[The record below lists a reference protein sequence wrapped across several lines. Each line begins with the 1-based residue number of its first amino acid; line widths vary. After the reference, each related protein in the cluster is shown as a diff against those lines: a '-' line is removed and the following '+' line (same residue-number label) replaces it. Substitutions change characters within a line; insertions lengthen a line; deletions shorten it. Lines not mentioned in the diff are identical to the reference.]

1 MARQTK
7 DEKQKNEI
15 GFLSRWSARKEQVSK
30 GEIVPDDE
38 PKSAF
43 ENSDEFKLREGENL
57 KEQDDALTDEELLE
71 KYNLPNPEQ
80 VENEAGLDR
89 FLNGD
94 FPGRIRQ
101 MALRRLWHMNPLFGE
116 VCEMVEYGEDYTDAA
131 TVIEGMQTAYQ
142 VGKGYKTKAE
152 ELEVSDS
159 AEGNVV
165 EGDLAEGDAVEGDV
179 SEGDVSEGDVAEVD
193 VAEVDVAE
201 GDLAEG
207 NNKDEELANK
217 MINFM
222 QDGAV
227 FNDNALGASGVDAE
241 DYILPENDVVLP
253 PRDQRE
259 KGQTIA
265 NVTSHS
271 APENMPASNVL
282 PTKVESA
289 ENASDRDTL
298 SEVVHKNELGFKSPE
313 PIVLPTRMNFVK
325 PKNSD

>member
-159 AEGNVV
+159 AEGNV
-165 EGDLAEGDAVEGDV
+165 
-179 SEGDVSEGDVAEVD
+179 
-193 VAEVDVAE
+193 
-201 GDLAEG
+201 
-207 NNKDEELANK
+207 
-217 MINFM
+217 
-222 QDGAV
+222 
-227 FNDNALGASGVDAE
+227 
-241 DYILPENDVVLP
+241 
-253 PRDQRE
+253 
-259 KGQTIA
+259 
-265 NVTSHS
+265 
-271 APENMPASNVL
+271 
-282 PTKVESA
+282 
-289 ENASDRDTL
+289 
-298 SEVVHKNELGFKSPE
+298 
-313 PIVLPTRMNFVK
+313 
-325 PKNSD
+325 

>member
-152 ELEVSDS
+152 ELEVSDI
-159 AEGNVV
+159 A
-165 EGDLAEGDAVEGDV
+165 
-179 SEGDVSEGDVAEVD
+179 EGDVAEG
-193 VAEVDVAE
+193 DVAE
-201 GDLAEG
+201 GDVAEG
-207 NNKDEELANK
+207 DVAEGDVVEGDVAEGDVAEGDNRDEELPNK
-217 MINFM
+217 MINFT

-259 KGQTIA
+259 KGETIA
-265 NVTSHS
+265 YAGSQL

-282 PTKVESA
+282 PTKGESA
-289 ENASDRDTL
+289 ENASDRNTL
-298 SEVVHKNELGFKSPE
+298 SEVVHKNEPGFKSPE
-313 PIVLPTRMNFVK
+313 PIVRPTRMSFVK

>member
-57 KEQDDALTDEELLE
+57 KEQDDKLTDEELLE

-152 ELEVSDS
+152 ELEVSDI
-159 AEGNVV
+159 AESDVV
-165 EGDLAEGDAVEGDV
+165 EGDIV
-179 SEGDVSEGDVAEVD
+179 
-193 VAEVDVAE
+193 
-201 GDLAEG
+201 
-207 NNKDEELANK
+207 
-217 MINFM
+217 
-222 QDGAV
+222 
-227 FNDNALGASGVDAE
+227 
-241 DYILPENDVVLP
+241 
-253 PRDQRE
+253 
-259 KGQTIA
+259 
-265 NVTSHS
+265 
-271 APENMPASNVL
+271 
-282 PTKVESA
+282 
-289 ENASDRDTL
+289 
-298 SEVVHKNELGFKSPE
+298 EVVRVLQTVMLQKVMLQKVMLQKVMLQKVMLQKVMLQKAITKTKSLQ
-313 PIVLPTRMNFVK
+313 IK
-325 PKNSD
+325 

>member
-43 ENSDEFKLREGENL
+43 ENSDEFKLRDGENL

-152 ELEVSDS
+152 ELEVSDI
-159 AEGNVV
+159 A
-165 EGDLAEGDAVEGDV
+165 
-179 SEGDVSEGDVAEVD
+179 EGDVAEG
-193 VAEVDVAE
+193 DVAE
-201 GDLAEG
+201 GD
-207 NNKDEELANK
+207 NKDEELPNK

-259 KGQTIA
+259 KGETIA
-265 NVTSHS
+265 YAGSQL

-282 PTKVESA
+282 PTKGESA
-289 ENASDRDTL
+289 ENASDRNTL
-298 SEVVHKNELGFKSPE
+298 SEVVHKNEPGFKSPE
-313 PIVLPTRMNFVK
+313 PIVRPTRMSFVK

>member
-43 ENSDEFKLREGENL
+43 ENSDEFKLREGEHL

-152 ELEVSDS
+152 ELEVSDI
-159 AEGNVV
+159 A
-165 EGDLAEGDAVEGDV
+165 
-179 SEGDVSEGDVAEVD
+179 EGDVAEG
-193 VAEVDVAE
+193 DVAE
-201 GDLAEG
+201 GD
-207 NNKDEELANK
+207 NKDEELANK

-259 KGQTIA
+259 KGETIA
-265 NVTSHS
+265 YAGSQL
-271 APENMPASNVL
+271 ALENMPASNVL
-282 PTKVESA
+282 PTKGESA
-289 ENASDRDTL
+289 ENASDRNTL
-298 SEVVHKNELGFKSPE
+298 SEVVHKNEPGFKSPE
-313 PIVLPTRMNFVK
+313 PIVRPTRMSFVK

>member
-43 ENSDEFKLREGENL
+43 ENSDEFKLRERENL
-57 KEQDDALTDEELLE
+57 REQDDVLTDEELLE

-80 VENEAGLDR
+80 VENEAGLDP

-152 ELEVSDS
+152 ESEGSDI
-159 AEGNVV
+159 
-165 EGDLAEGDAVEGDV
+165 AEGDIAEGDVVEGDV
-179 SEGDVSEGDVAEVD
+179 SEGDVSEGDVS
-193 VAEVDVAE
+193 E
-201 GDLAEG
+201 GD
-207 NNKDEELANK
+207 NKDEELANK

-265 NVTSHS
+265 NVKSHL

-298 SEVVHKNELGFKSPE
+298 SEVVHKNESGFKSPE
-313 PIVLPTRMNFVK
+313 PIVRPTRMNFVK